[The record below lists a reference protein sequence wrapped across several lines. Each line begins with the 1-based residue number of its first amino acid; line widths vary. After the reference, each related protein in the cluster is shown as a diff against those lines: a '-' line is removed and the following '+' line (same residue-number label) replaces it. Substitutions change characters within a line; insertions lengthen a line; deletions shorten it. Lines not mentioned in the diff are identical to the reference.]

1 MPELPEVET
10 VRRSLNESTC
20 DRSIIS
26 SEILLERTIAYPENQ
41 KEFNSGLQGTKI
53 LGWHRRGK
61 YLLAELNN
69 KSWLGVHLRMTG
81 KLLWCDR
88 SLEIHKHTRVR
99 IYFEDKQELRFN
111 DQRTFG
117 QMWLVPIGAIPADII
132 SGIAKMGMEPFDL
145 HFNYEYLQTKL
156 AKSDRP
162 IKNSLLD
169 QTVLAGIGNIYA
181 DESLFLSGIHPQAKS
196 NQLTETQL
204 ERLCRAIKQVLSDG
218 IAHGGT
224 TFSDFEDIAGEK
236 GNYIHSAW
244 VFRRTGQACRVCDTT
259 IERIK
264 LGGRSTHFCPN
275 CQPLIRDAPC
285 KDNSVAK

>member
-20 DRSIIS
+20 DRKIIS

-41 KEFNSGLQGTKI
+41 TEFNLGLQGTKI
-53 LGWHRRGK
+53 LNWHRWGK
-61 YLLAELNN
+61 YLLAKLNN

-88 SLEIHKHTRVR
+88 SLEVHKHTRVR
-99 IYFEDKQELRFN
+99 IYFADQQELRFN

-117 QMWLVPIGAIPADII
+117 QMWLVPAGRMPVDVI
-132 SGIAKMGMEPFDL
+132 SGIAKMGMEPFDPN
-145 HFNYEYLQTKL
+145 FNYQYLQLKL
-156 AKSDRP
+156 ARSDRP

-169 QTVLAGIGNIYA
+169 QTVIAGIGNIYA
-181 DESLFLSGIHPQAKS
+181 DESLFLSEIHPQSKS
-196 NQLTETQL
+196 NQLTEPQL
-204 ERLCRAIKQVLSDG
+204 AALCLAIRRVLKDG
-218 IAHGGT
+218 ITHGGT
-224 TFSDFEDIAGEK
+224 TFSDFEDIAGNK
-236 GNYIHSAW
+236 GNYIHAAW
-244 VFRRTGQACRVCDTT
+244 VFRRTGQACKVCGTA

-275 CQPLIRDAPC
+275 CQPLVNI
-285 KDNSVAK
+285 